1 MNGAGHAL
9 FAYGTLQFPE
19 MLEVLLGRVPTLTPA
34 AAVGWRAA
42 ALPGLLYPGL
52 VPHPAAVA
60 PGVLITGLAAGEWHI
75 LDTFEDDEYDLR
87 PIPLQHPPATPWTY
101 VWTGPAAQDNWD
113 APTFART
120 HLASFVVHTRAWRR
134 TMLDERSGGTG
145 GGELSGDAAI
155 SSS

>member
-1 MNGAGHAL
+1 MGSRDGGDARLSAVNGAGQSL
-9 FAYGTLQFPE
+9 FAYGTLQFPQ

-52 VPHPAAVA
+52 VPQADAVA
-60 PGVLITGLAAGEWHI
+60 HGVVITGLTPGEWRT
-75 LDTFEDDEYDLR
+75 LDTFEDDDYDLR
-87 PIPLQHPPATPWTY
+87 PIPLRDAPIAPWTY
-101 VWTGPAAQDNWD
+101 VWTGPVAQDNWD

-134 TMLDERSGGTG
+134 AALDE
-145 GGELSGDAAI
+145 
-155 SSS
+155 